1 MIKEKNGAGV
11 IPLLVAAVPWLLF
24 LFSEQLQNFLF
35 RGGSML
41 WLPFS
46 MVYMILLV
54 VGVMLHFREKA
65 WAAFHIEMIQDIL
78 EERKNES

>member
-1 MIKEKNGAGV
+1 
-11 IPLLVAAVPWLLF
+11 
-24 LFSEQLQNFLF
+24 
-35 RGGSML
+35 ML

-54 VGVMLHFREKA
+54 VGVILHFREKA